1 MGCHEKF
8 YYIRTRDVR
17 KHYYGVVI
25 RKLLYSHTYYYL
37 VFHHPLTLSFQAQN
51 LPSLQILATAVL
63 PFLLRD
69 SLH

>member
-25 RKLLYSHTYYYL
+25 RKLLYTW
-37 VFHHPLTLSFQAQN
+37 
-51 LPSLQILATAVL
+51 
-63 PFLLRD
+63 RD
-69 SLH
+69 QTRGNVVAREWGSWGGDRAAIRGLKYGWQKGASR